1 MKVTS
6 FSAQTYLV
14 SNKVD
19 QDLAV
24 KDSKTPEKL
33 TDKSFF
39 DEVTISQGAQ
49 LRVVQENLGVEIARE
64 LDSSL
69 ANLGLSLDTA
79 GQMDWSPES
88 VADRIFSFTTSFFGT
103 YRAQNPEL
111 SDEEAINGF
120 EELVRGATQR
130 GYEQAMGA
138 LEGSEI
144 SEEVKPV
151 AGETMEI
158 LMKKYDEY
166 FNKLR
171 EQKAAADGQ
180 ENVAADGN
188 KLS

>member
-14 SNKVD
+14 SSKVD

-24 KDSKTPEKL
+24 KDSKTPEKV
-33 TDKSFF
+33 TDKSYF

-49 LRVVQENLGVEIARE
+49 LRVVQQTLGVEIARE

-69 ANLGLSLDTA
+69 ANLGISFEQA
-79 GQMDWSPES
+79 SQMDWSPEA
-88 VADRIFSFTTSFFGT
+88 VADRIFSFTTGFFDA

-130 GYEQAMGA
+130 GYQQAVGI
-138 LEGSEI
+138 LESSEL
-144 SEEVKPV
+144 SDEEIGRAHV
-151 AGETMEI
+151 
-158 LMKKYDEY
+158 
-166 FNKLR
+166 
-171 EQKAAADGQ
+171 
-180 ENVAADGN
+180 
-188 KLS
+188 

>member
-6 FSAQTYLV
+6 FSAQTYLA
-14 SNKVD
+14 SSKID

-24 KDSKTPEKL
+24 KESKTPEKL

-49 LRVVQENLGVEIARE
+49 LRVVQETLGIEISRE

-69 ANLGLSLDTA
+69 ANLGISLDTA
-79 GQMDWSPES
+79 SQMDWSSEA
-88 VADRIFSFTTSFFGT
+88 VADRIFDFTTGFFET

-111 SDEEAINGF
+111 SDEEAIDGF
-120 EELVRGATQR
+120 EKLVRGATQR
-130 GYEQAMGA
+130 GYEQAVGV

-171 EQKAAADGQ
+171 EQDFTAEGSSAASKTT
-180 ENVAADGN
+180 N
-188 KLS
+188 